1 MKMYEI
7 NNVDI
12 IDLTQYRRFRLDY
25 RGYGKY
31 YIVGYLK
38 NPPSGRTSEIEE
50 WEFKSS
56 AAETLA
62 RKTYD
67 EIVTLLTK

>member
-12 IDLTQYRRFRLDY
+12 IDLTQYRRFRLEY

-31 YIVGYLK
+31 YILGYLK
-38 NPPSGRTSEIEE
+38 NPSSGRTSEIEE
-50 WEFKSS
+50 WEFKSEV
-56 AAETLA
+56 AATIA

-67 EIVTLLTK
+67 EIVALLTK